1 MHASNRIRHLAI
13 FAAWIAT
20 PVLLSAQ
27 SRAATPNRKVLTI
40 AAAIAQRSSGDTIII
55 AGRATASTGA
65 LQSTVFDIAVQDST
79 GGIRIFSRSIDVAVI
94 EGDSVVATGVIKQ
107 YRGSVELVAS
117 GLRIID
123 GAPRLVVPAE
133 LPIDQ
138 TLLPQYD
145 GHLVRA
151 RGRVAGYGTSE
162 GGQWLR
168 LRDMRPDATG
178 TLTIWVPSNHGT
190 PVDLSRVRYED
201 SVVVTGVMTRY
212 QDNPDDPVVWQVVPR
227 TRQDVHV
234 PEVPQGIPAWML
246 WTGLFVALATASA
259 LAVGRWASGRQLRA
273 LRETEVRY
281 RQLLELS
288 PDAVVVFAEGQ
299 ICFANPAAAIML
311 GVESENMLSG
321 RSFADFVEPDFR
333 SQLESPPVAERGKT
347 APRLR
352 GQLRSSTGRTLD
364 VEVTAS
370 PCRYVGRPAIVVLA
384 RDITQ
389 QLRFERDLHALALVD
404 ELTGLGNRRGFM
416 LFAEQERIRARRD
429 KRVPVI
435 VFADIDGLKAINDAF
450 GHAAGDSAIRL
461 VAQALKSILRES
473 DIVARWGGDEF
484 VALIGEGGEKAAEQ
498 ISQRLAGAIAALRP
512 AAPLYRVSASVGI
525 SPLDTSLPL
534 TEALEK
540 ADAALYESK
549 RRGNA
554 E

>member
-1 MHASNRIRHLAI
+1 MFASHRSALI
-13 FAAWIAT
+13 IA
-20 PVLLSAQ
+20 LLSLVSSASAQ
-27 SRAATPNRKVLTI
+27 SRAVAGPKRALTI
-40 AAAIAQRSSGDTIII
+40 AEARARRESGDTVIVT
-55 AGRATASTGA
+55 GRATASTGA
-65 LQSTVFDIAVQDST
+65 LQSTVFDISLQDNT
-79 GGIRIFSRSIDVAVI
+79 GGIRIFSRTIDAQVL
-94 EGDSVVATGVIKQ
+94 EGDSVVATGVVKA
-107 YRGSVELVAS
+107 YRGNTELVAS

-123 GAPRLVVPAE
+123 GAPRLVSPAE

-138 TLLPQYD
+138 LLLPKYD
-145 GHLVRA
+145 GQLVRA

-168 LRDMRPDATG
+168 LRDMRPDAAG
-178 TLTIWVPSNHGT
+178 TLTIWVPGNHGT
-190 PVDLSRVRYED
+190 PIDLSRVRYED

-227 TRQDVHV
+227 TREDVHV
-234 PEVPQGIPAWML
+234 PDVPKGIPAWML
-246 WTGLFVALATASA
+246 WTALFVALVTASA

-288 PDAVVVFAEGQ
+288 PDAVLVFADGQ
-299 ICFANPAAAIML
+299 ICFANPAAAMLL
-311 GVESENMLSG
+311 GVESENALSG
-321 RSFADFVEPDFR
+321 KNIADFLEPDFR
-333 SQLESPPVAERGKT
+333 AQLESPPVAERGRT
-347 APRLR
+347 VPRLR
-352 GQLRSSTGRTLD
+352 GALRSSTGRLVD

-389 QLRFERDLHALALVD
+389 QLRYERDLHALALVD

-429 KRVPVI
+429 KRVPVV
-435 VFADIDGLKAINDAF
+435 VFADIDGLKAINDGF
-450 GHAAGDSAIRL
+450 GHSAGDAAIKL
-461 VAQALKSILRES
+461 VAQALKSVLRES

-498 ISQRLAGAIAALRP
+498 VGQRLTGAIAALRP
-512 AAPLYRVSASVGI
+512 SSQLYRVSASVGM
-525 SPLDTSLPL
+525 SPLDADLPL

-540 ADAALYESK
+540 ADSALYENK
-549 RRGNA
+549 RRTK